1 MGSLTIRL
9 AELDDI
15 DTVVEQWTR
24 LAAGQREFRSHIHA
38 EANRTQIRE
47 SIVRHTVSDTL
58 LVAEIDQ
65 IVGFVMYT
73 VETGSFEQDATRGIV
88 ENLYVTREHRQEGI
102 GSQLLGAA
110 ETRLAERNVD
120 SVALEVMAANDAA
133 RRFYRD
139 HGYTPHRLE
148 FEKPVENDTHSKGDE

>member
-15 DTVVEQWTR
+15 DAVVEQWVR

-38 EANRTQIRE
+38 EENRTQIRE

-58 LVAEIDQ
+58 LVAETDD

-73 VETGSFEQDATRGIV
+73 VESGTFEQDATRGIV
-88 ENLYVTREHRQEGI
+88 ENLYVRREHRQQGI
-102 GSQLLGAA
+102 GSQLLAAA
-110 ETRLAERNVD
+110 ETRLAERDVD

-133 RRFYRD
+133 RRFYRE

-148 FEKPVENDTHSKGDE
+148 LEKPVENDTHSKGDE